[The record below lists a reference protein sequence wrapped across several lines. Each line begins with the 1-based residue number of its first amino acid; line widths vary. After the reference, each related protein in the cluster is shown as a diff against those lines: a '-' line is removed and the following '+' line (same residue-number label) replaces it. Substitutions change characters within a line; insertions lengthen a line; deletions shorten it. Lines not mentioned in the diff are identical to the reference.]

1 MVGDATAVCDTAFL
15 TLYSLHLPFP
25 SVFYP
30 TICRQ
35 QHRQTVVPGL
45 LIVSAGQVRSLP
57 NGYTDAQTVG
67 VVTRQHG
74 AAQLGKTFAVNA
86 RATLGGKVGGATFE
100 GVGEQT
106 TTRVNII

>member
-1 MVGDATAVCDTAFL
+1 M
-15 TLYSLHLPFP
+15 
-25 SVFYP
+25 
-30 TICRQ
+30 
-35 QHRQTVVPGL
+35 
-45 LIVSAGQVRSLP
+45 SAGQVRSLP

-106 TTRVNII
+106 TTRVNIFEGSTCDLRTDGGVVDAETLTRTL